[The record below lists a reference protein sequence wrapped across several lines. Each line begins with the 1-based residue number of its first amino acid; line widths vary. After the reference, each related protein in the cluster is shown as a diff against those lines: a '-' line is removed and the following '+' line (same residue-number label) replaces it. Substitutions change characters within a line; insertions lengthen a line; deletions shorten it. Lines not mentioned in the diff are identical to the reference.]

1 MNWVRITAAE
11 NIPPREGR
19 AVQVG
24 SLQLAIF
31 NTGEGFLAV
40 EARWPM
46 ASSAGPQSRVR
57 CITGGSASKAAPCS
71 ARAIRERRELPRSRL
86 KLSTAS

>member
-19 AVQVG
+19 AVQIG

-31 NTGEGFLAV
+31 NTGGGFLAI
-40 EARWPM
+40 
-46 ASSAGPQSRVR
+46 ASLTPDAG
-57 CITGGSASKAAPCS
+57 
-71 ARAIRERRELPRSRL
+71 
-86 KLSTAS
+86 